1 MRQAII
7 IIIMQ
12 AGQPVGGARV
22 RVAERAKDLVASS
35 RGEFWRLLTPGEP
48 TCAVIMKCSGSE
60 QAHTPSGRSLRRGA
74 VSRCRFRLWRE
85 KLAKGLTFIW

>member
-1 MRQAII
+1 MVRGIVTDGVSFQRSLKKEKSAGFRQAII

-12 AGQPVGGARV
+12 AGQPVGGASV

-48 TCAVIMKCSGSE
+48 T
-60 QAHTPSGRSLRRGA
+60 
-74 VSRCRFRLWRE
+74 
-85 KLAKGLTFIW
+85 

>member
-1 MRQAII
+1 MMLALLRCYTSIFDGFII
-7 IIIMQ
+7 IIIKQ

-48 TCAVIMKCSGSE
+48 T
-60 QAHTPSGRSLRRGA
+60 
-74 VSRCRFRLWRE
+74 
-85 KLAKGLTFIW
+85 